1 MFITIAGTISL
12 LFYKISILSK
22 YYNKIYLSNEQFYKF
37 QPIIYINLKTMV
49 IVLVFSYYFK
59 HFINPIIFYLLTL
72 INLLVYLIFFI
83 H

>member
-22 YYNKIYLSNEQFYKF
+22 YYYNIYLSNEQFYKF

-49 IVLVFSYYFK
+49 IVLVFFYYFK
-59 HFINPIIFYLLTL
+59 HFINLIIFYLLTL